1 MTVVERRLAVLGS
14 PIAHSQSPALHR
26 AAYAALGLP
35 WSYDA
40 IEVTTDALPGFLA
53 SCGPEW
59 RGLSLTMPLKRDVL
73 PFLDELDEYV
83 EITGGAN
90 TVVFDP
96 RPGGRTTRGFN
107 TDVYGFREAFRSVGV
122 RRLSS
127 VRLLGGGATAASAMA
142 AVAEL
147 GATRIAIS
155 ARTPKKVTRLLALGD
170 RLGVDVEIEQLSELD
185 DSVVPDVVISTIPGS
200 AQLDIPFTEETRA
213 KSVLLEV
220 AYDPWPTPLAAS
232 WFEAGGRVIPGIEML
247 VNQALMQVRIFVSG
261 HPHRA
266 LRGEHRVFS
275 AMRVAVGLDGA
286 PE

>member
-1 MTVVERRLAVLGS
+1 VSAVERRLAVLGS
-14 PIAHSQSPALHR
+14 PIAHSKSPALHR
-26 AAYAALGLP
+26 AAYAALDLP
-35 WSYDA
+35 WRYETID
-40 IEVTTDALPGFLA
+40 VTSEALPEFLA
-53 SCGPEW
+53 SCGHEW

-73 PFLDELDEYV
+73 PLLDEMDEYV

-90 TVVFDP
+90 TVIFDEH
-96 RPGGRTTRGFN
+96 RGVRRTRGFN

-147 GATRIAIS
+147 GAKRIAIS
-155 ARTPKKVTRLLALGD
+155 ARAPRKVTRLLALGE
-170 RLGVDVEIEQLSELD
+170 RLGVDVEIELLSELD

-200 AQLDIPFTEETRA
+200 AQVDIPFTEDTRA
-213 KSVLLEV
+213 RSVLLEV

-232 WFEAGGRVIPGIEML
+232 WLAAGGRVIPGVEML

-266 LRGEHRVFS
+266 LRGESRVFA
-275 AMRVAVGLDGA
+275 AMRAAVGLDGA
-286 PE
+286 SS